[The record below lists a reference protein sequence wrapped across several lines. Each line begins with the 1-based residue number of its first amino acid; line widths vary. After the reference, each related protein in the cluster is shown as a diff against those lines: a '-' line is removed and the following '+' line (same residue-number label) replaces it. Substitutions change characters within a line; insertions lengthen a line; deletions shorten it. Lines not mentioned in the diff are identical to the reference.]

1 MKIANHNLRFA
12 RLTSLLWLLASTGLT
27 AATHNVTIQDFSF
40 QPASLSIQP
49 GDTVRWTNQDG
60 TAHTSTSD
68 TGLWNSGLLG
78 TGGSFER
85 TFASA
90 GTFSYHCSPHPFM
103 QGTIAVQEPVNQPPS
118 VTLTAPANNT
128 VLNAPGTV
136 TLSATATDNDGT
148 VVRVEFYAGSTLLG
162 VAVKAPFSITV
173 TLNSGPN
180 SVTARAYDNA
190 GGIGD
195 SSPALVTVNSPTN
208 VALDAI
214 TPAGGDMSVS
224 FLNGGGPWVLQR
236 TDDVVCGVWIND
248 KITATRTVTTAGG
261 DPARFVRVADLAE
274 RDTILFSAV
283 LQGASERPDP
293 VTTTATGS
301 ALFRLKGNHLIF
313 NITYSGL
320 SGTATAAHIHGPAAA
335 SESTGVLINLQP
347 YNGGAFG
354 SSGSL
359 SGEVILTAAQKEHLL
374 SGRTYVNIHTTA
386 NTGGEIRGQI
396 MPAAFQARLA
406 GTYERPNRVTT
417 PADGYGAFV
426 LVGNELSFNIYY
438 EGLSGTASAAH
449 IHGPAGVDTAAGVLI
464 NLDPFKG
471 GGFGTHGTFAGTVTL
486 QPDQLAAVVDGLT
499 YVNIHTAANPPG
511 EIRGQI
517 LPHLT
522 ATPFTAVLS
531 GDAEKPTPVTTDA
544 TGSGMFML
552 EGHVLNF
559 SLRYR
564 GLSGAATMAH
574 IHGEADSTTS
584 AGVLINLEPYVIGG
598 FDEAGTIAGSI
609 LLTAPQRAS
618 VLAGRT
624 YVNIHT
630 VANGP
635 GEIRGQISPVAY
647 GSRLNGFNERPTMV
661 TTPGSGFA
669 TAALVG
675 RALHFNLKY
684 QDLGTAATMAHIHGR
699 ADSQATAGIL
709 VDLGPFALGGFATSG
724 SLVGKATLNTSTAG
738 SVVDGRTYF
747 NIHTT
752 GHSGGEI
759 RGQITP

>member
-1 MKIANHNLRFA
+1 MKNSLHLFA
-12 RLTSLLWLLASTGLT
+12 RTGLMISLLATALSAT
-27 AATHNVTIQDFSF
+27 AATHNVTVGDSFFSPSSLQIQV
-40 QPASLSIQP
+40 
-49 GDTVRWTNQDG
+49 GDTVRWQFSG
-60 TAHTSTSD
+60 GLVHTVTSN
-68 TGLWNSGLLG
+68 TGLWHTQQSSGV
-78 TGGSFER
+78 FEH
-85 TFASA
+85 TFNSA
-90 GTFSYHCSPHPFM
+90 GTFPYFCSLHFGM
-103 QGTIAVQEPVNQPPS
+103 EGTIAVQEPVNQPPS

-136 TLSATATDNDGT
+136 TLNATATDNDGT

-195 SSPALVTVNSPTN
+195 SSPALVTVNSPADVT
-208 VALDAI
+208 LDTI
-214 TPAGGDMSVS
+214 TPAGDNMAVS
-224 FLNGGGPWVLQR
+224 FLNGGGPWVVQR
-236 TDDVVCGVWIND
+236 TDDVFCGVWIND
-248 KITATRTVTTAGG
+248 KVTATRTVTTTAG
-261 DPARFVRVADLAE
+261 DPTRFVRVADLAE

-283 LQGASERPDP
+283 LLGAAERPNP
-293 VTTTATGS
+293 VTTSATGS

-320 SGTATAAHIHGPAAA
+320 SGTATAAHIHGPAPASLAA
-335 SESTGVLINLQP
+335 GILIDLQP
-347 YNGGAFG
+347 YNGGGFG

-359 SGEVILTAAQKEHLL
+359 SGEIILTPQQKEHLL
-374 SGRTYVNIHTTA
+374 SGRTYVNVHTAA

-396 MPAAFQARLA
+396 IPAAFQARLA
-406 GTYERPNRVTT
+406 GTYERPNRVAT
-417 PADGYGAFV
+417 PAEGYGAFV

-438 EGLSGTASAAH
+438 EGLSGTAIAAH
-449 IHGPAGVDTAAGVLI
+449 IHGPAGVDTATGVLI
-464 NLDPFKG
+464 DLDPFKG
-471 GGFGTHGTFAGTVTL
+471 GVFGPHGTFTGRVTL
-486 QPDQLAAVVDGLT
+486 EPDQLAAVVDGLT
-499 YVNIHTAANPPG
+499 YVNIHTSANQPG

-522 ATPFTAVLS
+522 ATPFTAVLT

-544 TGSGMFML
+544 TGSGIFML

-559 SLRYR
+559 SLRYT

-574 IHGEADSTTS
+574 IHGEADSTTA
-584 AGVLINLEPYVIGG
+584 AGILINLEPYAIGG
-598 FDEAGTIAGSI
+598 FDAAGTLAGSI

-661 TTPGSGFA
+661 TMPGSGWA

-675 RALHFNLKY
+675 RELHFNLKY
-684 QDLGTAATMAHIHGR
+684 QDLGTTATMAHIHGR
-699 ADSQATAGIL
+699 ADAETAAGIL
-709 VDLGPFALGGFATSG
+709 VDLGSFTLGGFGTSG
-724 SLVGKATLNTSTAG
+724 SLVGTATLNTSTAG
-738 SVVDGRTYF
+738 SVIDGRTYF
-747 NIHTT
+747 NLHTT
-752 GHSGGEI
+752 GNTGGEI
-759 RGQITP
+759 RGQIIP